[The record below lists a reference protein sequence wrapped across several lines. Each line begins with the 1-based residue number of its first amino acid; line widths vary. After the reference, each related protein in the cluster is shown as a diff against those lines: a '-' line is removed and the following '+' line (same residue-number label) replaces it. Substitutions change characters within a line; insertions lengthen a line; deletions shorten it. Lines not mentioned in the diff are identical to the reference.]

1 MNAPEPPDRDD
12 ISMTPTGRAEPLWR
26 RIAGELAGEFETARL
41 PPGTRLPT
49 ESALAARFQVNRHTV
64 RRALELLVRRGQVRV
79 EQGKGAFIADDLL
92 DYEIST
98 RTRFSE
104 RIRRHNRVPDG
115 RTLRLRTVPAPAA
128 IAATLRVDEGSPL
141 ILLERIALAD
151 GVPLSLADHYFPADR
166 LPGLADALQRTNSIT
181 EALLAVGVDDYV
193 RQSTHVTARMPTAAE
208 AEHLEIPRNRPLLVC
223 DNINVDRSGEPIEFG
238 CTRHPSS
245 RVQLVFE
252 P

>member
-1 MNAPEPPDRDD
+1 MSDTNRPPDND
-12 ISMTPTGRAEPLWR
+12 ISMTQAGRANPLWR
-26 RIAGELAGEFETARL
+26 RIATELATEFETAQL

-49 ESALAARFQVNRHTV
+49 ESALASRFDVNRHTI
-64 RRALELLVRRGQVRV
+64 RRALETLVRSGQVRV
-79 EQGKGAFIADDLL
+79 EQGKGAFIADDVL

-104 RIRRHNRVPDG
+104 WIRRQNRVPDG
-115 RTLRLRTVPAPAA
+115 RTLRLRTV
-128 IAATLRVDEGSPL
+128 AATAVIADALRLAEGSQL

-166 LPGLADALQRTNSIT
+166 LPGIADALQRINSIT
-181 EALLAVGVDDYV
+181 EALRVVGVDDYV
-193 RQSTHVTARMPTAAE
+193 RHSTRVIARMPTAAE
-208 AEHLEIPRNRPLLVC
+208 AEQLQMPRTRPLLVC
-223 DNINVDRSGEPIEFG
+223 DNINVDRTGTPVEFG
-238 CTRHPSS
+238 RSRHPSS

>member
-1 MNAPEPPDRDD
+1 MSDTNRPPDDD
-12 ISMTPTGRAEPLWR
+12 ISMTQAGRADPLWR
-26 RIAGELAGEFETARL
+26 RIATELATEFETAQL

-49 ESALAARFQVNRHTV
+49 ESALASRFDVNRHTI
-64 RRALELLVRRGQVRV
+64 RRALETLVRSGQVRV
-79 EQGKGAFIADDLL
+79 EQGKGAFIADDVL

-104 RIRRHNRVPDG
+104 WIRRQNRVPDG
-115 RTLRLRTVPAPAA
+115 RTLRLRTVAANAA
-128 IAATLRVDEGSPL
+128 IADALRLAEGSQL

-166 LPGLADALQRTNSIT
+166 LPGIADALQRINSIT
-181 EALLAVGVDDYV
+181 EALRAVGVDDYV
-193 RQSTHVTARMPTAAE
+193 RHSTHVIARMPTAAE
-208 AEHLEIPRNRPLLVC
+208 AEHLQMPRTRPLLVC
-223 DNINVDRSGEPIEFG
+223 DNINVDRTGIPVEFG
-238 CTRHPSS
+238 RSRHPSS

>member
-1 MNAPEPPDRDD
+1 MSGPDRPEINDT
-12 ISMTPTGRAEPLWR
+12 SMTVGARTEPLWR
-26 RIAGELAGEFETARL
+26 RIALELGGEFSAAQL

-64 RRALELLVRRGQVRV
+64 RRALEVLVRSGQVRV

-104 RIRRHNRVPDG
+104 RIRRQNRVPEG
-115 RTLRLRTVPAPAA
+115 RTLRLRTVASPAA
-128 IAATLRVDEGSPL
+128 IAAALQLDEGSPL

-151 GVPLSLADHYFPADR
+151 GVPLSLADHYFPAER
-166 LPGLADALQRTNSIT
+166 LPGLADALRRTDSIT
-181 EALLAVGVDDYV
+181 QALLEIGIDDYL
-193 RQSTHVTARMPTAAE
+193 RQSTHVTARMPTAVE
-208 AEHLEIPRNRPLLVC
+208 AEHLEISRNRPLLVC
-223 DNINVDRSGEPIEFG
+223 ENLNVDRSGAPIEFG
-238 CTRHPSS
+238 RARHPSS

>member
-1 MNAPEPPDRDD
+1 MSDPDHPKTDD
-12 ISMTPTGRAEPLWR
+12 ISMNAAGRAEPLWR
-26 RIAGELAGEFETARL
+26 RIAADLAREFEAAQL

-49 ESALAARFQVNRHTV
+49 EATLAARFQVNRHTV
-64 RRALELLVRRGQVRV
+64 RRALETLVRSGQVRV

-104 RIRRHNRVPDG
+104 RIRRHNRVPEG
-115 RTLRLRTVPAPAA
+115 RTLRLRTIPSTAA
-128 IAATLRVDEGSPL
+128 IAALLRLEEGSPL

-166 LPGLADALQRTNSIT
+166 LPGMANALHSTGSIT
-181 EALLAVGVDDYV
+181 EALRAVGVDDYL

-208 AEHLEIPRNRPLLVC
+208 ADHLEIPRNRPLLVC
-223 DNINVDRSGEPIEFG
+223 ENINVDRSGQPIEFG
-238 CTRHPSS
+238 CARHPSS